1 MAPLTIHLIDAI
13 YLQVKEQ
20 KEGTSIKL
28 QTLNDDNIE
37 DIGQSSGRV
46 PEEPVTKKP
55 KKIKF

>member
-1 MAPLTIHLIDAI
+1 MQFN
-13 YLQVKEQ
+13 LQVKEQ

-37 DIGQSSGRV
+37 DIGQSVKLV